1 MVEEVA
7 RAAAV
12 SHKLAGAEVLEC
24 FGTGKIVPGE
34 TRKLIASE
42 LEAVLCPVVAVGL
55 ARLPVGVRDSRPV
68 SPCPCAL
75 LGAVVEADPKREAAA
90 ARKHD
95 RHSITLLRR
104 VDGGERAPICDALD
118 LRLFPGSRN
127 VEMLKALGLAAC
139 SHHARTPADRRG
151 AFGHGQRLRAA
162 AHAHVLSVYAIVIA
176 PGVVAAFAEG
186 GFAATARHVVQPNG
200 DGPSSEPLDRR
211 PRGAPRLAARH
222 LCVAGAERVIAHRAP
237 RVVVVDLHPAA
248 ARG

>member
-55 ARLPVGVRDSRPV
+55 ARLPVGVRDSRPAQRKTSPIMEQNMFLSSGPVVTRFYLTRLEHKFSTMSLRCASTFLSTGERNTPV

-118 LRLFPGSRN
+118 LSPPPTLEPWTLFLRWVRSF
-127 VEMLKALGLAAC
+127 LGM
-139 SHHARTPADRRG
+139 
-151 AFGHGQRLRAA
+151 
-162 AHAHVLSVYAIVIA
+162 A
-176 PGVVAAFAEG
+176 PGPG
-186 GFAATARHVVQPNG
+186 GHYR
-200 DGPSSEPLDRR
+200 
-211 PRGAPRLAARH
+211 RH
-222 LCVAGAERVIAHRAP
+222 LALSFIS
-237 RVVVVDLHPAA
+237 L
-248 ARG
+248 